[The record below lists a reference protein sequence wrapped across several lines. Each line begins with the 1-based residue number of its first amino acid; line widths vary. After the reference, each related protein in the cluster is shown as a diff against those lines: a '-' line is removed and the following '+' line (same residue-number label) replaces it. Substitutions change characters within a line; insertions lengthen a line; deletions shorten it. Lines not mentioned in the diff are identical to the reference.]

1 VSERQNRCFWTDRD
15 IASRANL
22 ELPAVKQTAEINDIP
37 LPKKNFSAIKKPA
50 PHLDSCIAT

>member
-1 VSERQNRCFWTDRD
+1 MPQRQNDCFGSDRD

-37 LPKKNFSAIKKPA
+37 LPKKNFSAIQKPA